1 MATEEKQKQNQAM
14 QELFKILSEPE
25 ILDILKRLMIK

>member
-1 MATEEKQKQNQAM
+1 MFDTQEKQVKTL

-25 ILDILKRLMIK
+25 MIDILKRLKDK

>member
-1 MATEEKQKQNQAM
+1 MIATEERQNQAM

-25 ILDILKRLMIK
+25 MIEILKRLKDK

>member
-1 MATEEKQKQNQAM
+1 MIATEEKQNQAM

-25 ILDILKRLMIK
+25 MIEILKRLKYK

>member
-1 MATEEKQKQNQAM
+1 MMATEEKQNQAM

-25 ILDILKRLMIK
+25 MIDILKRLKDK

>member
-1 MATEEKQKQNQAM
+1 MMTTEERQNQAM

-25 ILDILKRLMIK
+25 MIEILKRLKEI

>member
-1 MATEEKQKQNQAM
+1 MMATEEKQNQAL

-25 ILDILKRLMIK
+25 MIDVLKRLKDK